1 MRLRLLYVYRDFLS
15 GYRILYSLG
24 IRQLYFLNRK
34 RQKMSILETDVYE
47 KVLHGEKNR
56 TSSELSSNYVSFQ
69 RANF

>member
-1 MRLRLLYVYRDFLS
+1 MPRDS
-15 GYRILYSLG
+15 GYRILYSLR

-34 RQKMSILETDVYE
+34 HQKMSILETDVYE